1 MRSEEAAAVIDA
13 LRESFQSNP
22 SQFHFAVNVT
32 TIGTQSIV
40 NGGGTGIN
48 VSVSGGGPGSSTT
61 GFSSTASSG
70 KTNVQIAQQ
79 VANEE
84 IQRQAQQIIKSLS
97 DLATELRCT
106 TPQQSNISKCISALS
121 STFVPALVLAAVKT
135 VLALSGVVV

>member
-22 SQFHFAVNVT
+22 SQFHFDVNVT
-32 TIGTQSIV
+32 TIGTQAIAS
-40 NGGGTGIN
+40 GGGTGIN

-70 KTNVQIAQQ
+70 NTSVQIAQQ
-79 VANEE
+79 VATEE